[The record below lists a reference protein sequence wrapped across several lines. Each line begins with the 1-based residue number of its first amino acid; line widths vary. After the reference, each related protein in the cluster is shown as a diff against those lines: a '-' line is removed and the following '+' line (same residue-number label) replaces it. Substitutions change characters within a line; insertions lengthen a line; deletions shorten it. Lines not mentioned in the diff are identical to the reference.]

1 MNIRKQVEKIQ
12 EIERKIKVYEHDLG
26 KLKLHSIDIC
36 SWTMSGYEA
45 LYDINNNYK
54 KIIAHYIRKK
64 IRQLK
69 GKKAELEAQLKKIG
83 GKNNEI

>member
-12 EIERKIKVYEHDLG
+12 EIEKKIKEYEHDLE
-26 KLKLHSIDIC
+26 LIRFHNIDIC
-36 SWTMSGYEA
+36 SWTMYGYEA

-69 GKKAELEAQLKKIG
+69 RKKAELEAQLKLG
-83 GKNNEI
+83 GKNNG